1 MYIYISGP
9 ISGDPEY
16 RNNFFAAEQK
26 IKDLGHI
33 PMNPARMAEI
43 APGLR
48 YEQYLDLDM
57 ELLKICDAIYLMPG
71 WEGSKGANREYGYA
85 LGSGMKV
92 IKSLEDLDGR

>member
-9 ISGDPEY
+9 ISGDSGY
-16 RNNFFAAEQK
+16 KKAFFEAERK

-57 ELLKICDAIYLMPG
+57 ELLKICDVIYLMPG
-71 WEGSKGANREYGYA
+71 WEASKGANREYGYA
-85 LGSGMKV
+85 LGSGIKV